1 MTGYKERLE
10 LIEAELDQ
18 KFNEEIQKHHQL
30 AAQRDALIEGHNME
44 RDSIQRQMVE
54 HLGYVEGL
62 DFALR
67 KVRRFLYQ

>member
-1 MTGYKERLE
+1 MNDREKLT

-18 KFNEEIQKHHQL
+18 RFNEEIQKHHQL
-30 AAQRDALIEGHNME
+30 AAKRDALTEEYDME
-44 RDSIQRQMVE
+44 HDSIHQQMVE